1 MVMDGP
7 SVADHTQ
14 LPVDTRTRPPSVENA
29 SFYPTD
35 SRAAPSMTS
44 GMYFPSNS
52 CLSLTPVLA
61 PVKQVEKEAVSSHS
75 SDTQPYPTTRAEHC
89 NQDSGQH
96 AGKRIYPAVPSMDV
110 EMVAA
115 PGLEQTAA
123 DAAVDHPTDIQR
135 KLLSIYHPH
144 ALHNHSSTAAC

>member
-1 MVMDGP
+1 
-7 SVADHTQ
+7 
-14 LPVDTRTRPPSVENA
+14 
-29 SFYPTD
+29 
-35 SRAAPSMTS
+35 
-44 GMYFPSNS
+44 
-52 CLSLTPVLA
+52 
-61 PVKQVEKEAVSSHS
+61 
-75 SDTQPYPTTRAEHC
+75 
-89 NQDSGQH
+89 
-96 AGKRIYPAVPSMDV
+96 MDV